1 MSLLESL
8 LSIFLNSLFCL
19 LICAG
24 FQWQH
29 HLQHYGHAQI
39 QKLYGVLIVQH
50 ELAEM
55 ANAIRPLI
63 CSMPCVYHSLLNV
76 DAVFLEKF
84 PILKMT
90 HVSQGLRLAV
100 WEAIDDGEWIESKQ
114 SLLKFSEYLATDF
127 HQVYLFSDSFPGE
140 LQLPFFL
147 IPVRFKEYQIRFR
160 QGSYQL
166 MVHHQGVPQVL
177 ADGFEHLDLKWQN
190 PSSIAVHVKIS
201 HLPSLH
207 WIQKICEY

>member
-24 FQWQH
+24 FQWQR
-29 HLQHYGHAQI
+29 HLQHYGHEQI

-63 CSMPCVYHSLLNV
+63 CSMPSVYQSLLNV

-84 PILKMT
+84 PILKMS
-90 HVSQGLRLAV
+90 HASQGLRLAV
-100 WEAIDDGEWIESKQ
+100 WEAIDDGEWIKSKHL
-114 SLLKFSEYLATDF
+114 SLMFREYLATDF
-127 HQVYLFSDSFPGE
+127 HQVYLFSDSLPKE

-160 QGSYQL
+160 QGSHQL

-177 ADGFEHLDLKWQN
+177 ADGFEYLDLKWQN
-190 PSSIAVHVKIS
+190 PSSIDVNVKIA

-207 WIQKICEY
+207 WIQKICE

>member
-19 LICAG
+19 LIGVG

-29 HLQHYGHAQI
+29 HLQQYGHEQI
-39 QKLYGVLIVQH
+39 QKLYAVLIVQH

-55 ANAIRPLI
+55 ANALGPLI
-63 CSMPCVYHSLLNV
+63 CSMPSVYQSSLNV

-84 PILKMT
+84 PILKMS

-100 WEAIDDGEWIESKQ
+100 WEAIDDGEWIKGKH
-114 SLLKFSEYLATDF
+114 SLLMFRDYLATDF
-127 HQVYLFSDSFPGE
+127 HHVYLFSDSVPKE

-177 ADGFEHLDLKWQN
+177 ADGFEYLDLQWKN
-190 PSSIAVHVKIS
+190 PLSIGVNVKIS

-207 WIQKICEY
+207 WIQKICE